1 MYPGLKFRSSQIFDS
16 DRGMGHSAQAEFGTH
31 LLGGC
36 ERYIFQS
43 SASGS
48 PSLHLS
54 SSFMVLLPVSSV
66 KKIRDLLFF
75 PFLQNGSNLVK

>member
-1 MYPGLKFRSSQIFDS
+1 MYLGLKFRSSQIFDS
-16 DRGMGHSAQAEFGTH
+16 DPVMGHSAQAEFGTH

-36 ERYIFQS
+36 ERYVFQS

-54 SSFMVLLPVSSV
+54 SSFTLFLPVSFCQ
-66 KKIRDLLFF
+66 KD
-75 PFLQNGSNLVK
+75 